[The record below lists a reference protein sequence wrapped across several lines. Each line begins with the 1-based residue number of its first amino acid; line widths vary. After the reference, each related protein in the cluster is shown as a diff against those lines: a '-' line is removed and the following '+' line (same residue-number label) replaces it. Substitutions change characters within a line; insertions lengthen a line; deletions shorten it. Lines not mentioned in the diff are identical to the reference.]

1 MLSIL
6 IVEDHELL
14 RGLLVGD
21 VGRLRPDASVASCGS
36 VEEELRPLAPGPSDL
51 VPPDPHLPHAKGF
64 DGPRRIRDATSAA
77 VTIVSACGSRRVK
90 EQALALGAASFVEK
104 SGDIDEFYAALR
116 QVLGA
121 R

>member
-1 MLSIL
+1 MEGVS
-6 IVEDHELL
+6 
-14 RGLLVGD
+14 LVAD
-21 VGRLRPDASVASCGS
+21 TVHSVAA
-36 VEEELRPLAPGPSDL
+36 EYLD
-51 VPPDPHLPHAKGF
+51 VPDDIAALPDAKGF
-64 DGPRRIRDATSAA
+64 DGLRRIRDATSAA